1 MVSIELTNWIN
12 NELPADRVWWNSDAS
27 TEFHKN
33 AGILLAR
40 GFSVEEI
47 KQLFTELYTA
57 VYSEFN

>member
-1 MVSIELTNWIN
+1 MVSKELTDFIN
-12 NELPADRVWWNSDAS
+12 NELPADGTWWSNGAD
-27 TEFHKN
+27 EFHKA
-33 AGILLAR
+33 AGKLLAR